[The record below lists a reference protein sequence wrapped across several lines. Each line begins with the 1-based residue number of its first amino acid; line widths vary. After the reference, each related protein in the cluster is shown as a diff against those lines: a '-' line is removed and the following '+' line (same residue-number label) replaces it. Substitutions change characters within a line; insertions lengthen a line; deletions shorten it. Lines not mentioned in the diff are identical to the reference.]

1 MGKPNRDAATVC
13 DGALVESGEERGPGL
28 LVPCQ
33 GEGVGE
39 EGCGVHVLQ
48 LSRYRH
54 SQALQAPRHHGVC
67 LQWAHQGTRES
78 AIYCIYMGTHTHQTD
93 GINKYLYIY
102 IYIYTILH
110 NIS

>member
-1 MGKPNRDAATVC
+1 MFSSKRLRSGYFMRGQPNRDVATVC

-78 AIYCIYMGTHTHQTD
+78 AIYCIYMGTHTPD
-93 GINKYLYIY
+93 RRYK
-102 IYIYTILH
+102 
-110 NIS
+110 